1 MVKQNETGSLL
12 DGLLPTGEENG
23 MGQDSRVTDVSH
35 GAGGSFPS
43 PAAPE
48 GSGTP
53 GWRYVSWLPSF
64 SVEQSHTQL
73 PRHQQA
79 SAQPAST
86 SQLDGLARQ
95 VWSHILCGKRMYS
108 IQSCHHIVLIRNKV
122 SNSYEIYFRVK
133 HIHEIFSGTA
143 DVS

>member
-1 MVKQNETGSLL
+1 MFGQQNESGSLL

-23 MGQDSRVTDVSH
+23 LGQDNSVNDVTH
-35 GAGGSFPS
+35 GAGGHFPS

-48 GSGTP
+48 GSSTP

-79 SAQPAST
+79 SAQPEST
-86 SQLDGLARQ
+86 SQLDSLARQ
-95 VWSHILCGKRMYS
+95 V
-108 IQSCHHIVLIRNKV
+108 
-122 SNSYEIYFRVK
+122 
-133 HIHEIFSGTA
+133 
-143 DVS
+143 

>member
-1 MVKQNETGSLL
+1 M
-12 DGLLPTGEENG
+12 DGLLPNGEENG
-23 MGQDSRVTDVSH
+23 LGQDNNVNDVTH
-35 GAGGSFPS
+35 GAGGPFPS

-48 GSGTP
+48 GPGTP

-86 SQLDGLARQ
+86 SQLDNLARQ
-95 VWSHILCGKRMYS
+95 VCDQYRSPSTLAVVRRH
-108 IQSCHHIVLIRNKV
+108 
-122 SNSYEIYFRVK
+122 SNVNVV
-133 HIHEIFSGTA
+133 FSFITLPLLL
-143 DVS
+143 

>member
-1 MVKQNETGSLL
+1 MVKQNETASLL

-23 MGQDSRVTDVSH
+23 LGQDNRVNDAH
-35 GAGGSFPS
+35 GAGSPFPS

-95 VWSHILCGKRMYS
+95 VRSHTLVTRS
-108 IQSCHHIVLIRNKV
+108 
-122 SNSYEIYFRVK
+122 IYFL
-133 HIHEIFSGTA
+133 ES
-143 DVS
+143 